1 MAGAQLRVHLL
12 GGFAVSVD
20 GRTLPATAWRQRRP
34 AELLALLVLSPG
46 RSMPR
51 DQVIE
56 ALWPGLGPAAGAAN
70 LRKAAFHLR
79 QLLGVPEVCVLE
91 GRRVRLLPD
100 GEVRAD
106 VDDFEARAR
115 EALASGDPA
124 RCREAAGYY
133 GGPLLPEDPYAAWAE
148 EHRARLQR
156 LYLELLEA
164 GEMWG
169 RLVAEDPTREVA
181 HQELMRQHLVRGDR
195 AAAIRQFGRA
205 REVLREELGVSP
217 GAELT
222 GLYEEALEAEGRAA
236 ATPAMRARA
245 LLMWGG
251 VHYERAELAE
261 AERAARE
268 AKALATDAGLA
279 TELTGAS
286 ELLGLT
292 AYARGAWKEVFAEEF
307 LTTLSEA
314 PELVPFLYDAN
325 MCMVEFALGEADGLR
340 AVSEYGAGLLAE
352 GERRDAVAARALGR
366 LLRGEAGVLA
376 AEPPDPVREDLE
388 LALRLHDD
396 VGAVTGRTVSVERLA
411 QLDSVAGDAGAARR
425 GHAVALEAALAS
437 AVPQHLVPWVLGGMV
452 EHAADLDRA
461 VELLDE
467 ADAAC
472 ADLEVCAPCAMGL
485 RVAGARVSAAHGDLD
500 RAGALLALAEPVA
513 QMWDG
518 GPWHAALAE
527 ARAHAV
533 AQEGARDREVGAQL
547 AAAAEQ
553 FEAAQRP
560 REAARCRAGAV
571 L

>member
-1 MAGAQLRVHLL
+1 MRPGPHPEPNLGTLLAAVLRVWPARRPRKRAQVGWGLRRYRGRVAGAQLRVHLL

-91 GRRVRLLPD
+91 GRRVGLLPD

-261 AERAARE
+261 AERGLGRGILDGILVIRKGYEEGLIDLHRPRVDYLQAAGS
-268 AKALATDAGLA
+268 LATSIVQETVAAAVLPEFTRASLSQRLADLYDRTGRSVPEGLQQRFDSTQRTYAETIAKFEVVYHSRIDTTPTVTLVVSDYSMEVFFLSVYAVAGTIALSAGELRKRLASTAHGLA
-279 TELTGAS
+279 LDYAATLS
-286 ELLGLT
+286 VLYLLGLVQILCYTGAMRLLMGSPFVPGHVGTLAVYLLLMLGLGQLTVLFDAGDGVPGVVEHRT
-292 AYARGAWKEVFAEEF
+292 ADGVARLRA
-307 LTTLSEA
+307 LTVRRTLSR
-314 PELVPFLYDAN
+314 
-325 MCMVEFALGEADGLR
+325 CSR
-340 AVSEYGAGLLAE
+340 ARFSP
-352 GERRDAVAARALGR
+352 ARYLPD
-366 LLRGEAGVLA
+366 RG
-376 AEPPDPVREDLE
+376 
-388 LALRLHDD
+388 D
-396 VGAVTGRTVSVERLA
+396 V
-411 QLDSVAGDAGAARR
+411 
-425 GHAVALEAALAS
+425 
-437 AVPQHLVPWVLGGMV
+437 M
-452 EHAADLDRA
+452 
-461 VELLDE
+461 
-467 ADAAC
+467 
-472 ADLEVCAPCAMGL
+472 
-485 RVAGARVSAAHGDLD
+485 
-500 RAGALLALAEPVA
+500 
-513 QMWDG
+513 
-518 GPWHAALAE
+518 
-527 ARAHAV
+527 
-533 AQEGARDREVGAQL
+533 
-547 AAAAEQ
+547 
-553 FEAAQRP
+553 
-560 REAARCRAGAV
+560 
-571 L
+571 